1 VRTLNLLSLTI
12 ATFAAA
18 CGGPKKPE
26 PIPAP
31 PVDPTPTPTPAPTPT
46 PTPAPPATNDAA
58 LIEEAKKFV
67 ADTDAELKKLYT
79 DSSVADWANQTDI
92 TPAHEE
98 AAAKAAE
105 TLANAITRLIKAA
118 KKYEPILS
126 KLDDATARQL
136 KLLKFSGQP
145 APDDPAQAA
154 ELAKIAAEMTS
165 VYGKGKVC
173 DTSKAKPGAP
183 KQADIDAMDA
193 KIKAAKDDKAKEKLQ
208 KDRDKLAKKYD
219 DAYCKD
225 LDALSKVLQTS
236 RKPAELL
243 AAWQGWHDTVGKAER
258 PLFTRYVEVANAG
271 ARGVGFRDVADMWRS
286 SYDMPPDAFEKEVD
300 RLWEQVKPLY
310 TQLHCYTRRKLNGL
324 YGDNVVSKTGPI
336 PSHLTGNMWAQAWG
350 YLYKELQPYKGVA
363 PIDVTPV
370 LAKKYD
376 SKKMVKVAEAFYTSL
391 GMPALPATFWE
402 RSMFDKP
409 KGKDVVCHAS
419 AWDVTFSND
428 LRIKMCINKNQ
439 EDLATIHHELGHDY
453 YFTYYWQ
460 LPVLF
465 QNGANDGF
473 HEAIGDTIVLSMTPE
488 YMKTKGLLAKVE
500 KNEKATINQQMDAA
514 LEGVAFLPFGLL
526 VDKWRWDVFSGKVK
540 PDQYNKHW
548 WDLKLKYQGV
558 APPIPRTEAEFDPGA
573 KYHIPGNTP
582 YMRYFLARILQFQF
596 HRALCKKAGH
606 TGPLNECSIYAN
618 KDAGAAYIDMLKMGA
633 SKPWQDA
640 LFALTGQR
648 DMDATA
654 ILEYFAPLQKW
665 LEEQNKGQQCGW

>member
-1 VRTLNLLSLTI
+1 MCTSNLLPLI
-12 ATFAAA
+12 LLAAA
-18 CGGPKKPE
+18 CGGSKKPE
-26 PIPAP
+26 PVPAP
-31 PVDPTPTPTPAPTPT
+31 PVTTTEPAPAPG
-46 PTPAPPATNDAA
+46 PGPAPQVNDAA
-58 LIEEAKKFV
+58 LVAEAKQFV
-67 ADTDAELKKLYT
+67 ADADKELRKLYT
-79 DSSVADWANQTDI
+79 EASVAEWANQTDI

-98 AAAKAAE
+98 ASAKAAE

-118 KKYEPILS
+118 RKYDSVAS
-126 KLDDATARQL
+126 KLDADSARQL

-154 ELAKIAAEMTS
+154 ELAKLAAEMTS
-165 VYGKGKVC
+165 TYGKGKVC
-173 DTSKAKPGAP
+173 DASKAKPGAP
-183 KQADIDAMDA
+183 KQADIDTLDV
-193 KIKAAKDDKAKEKLQ
+193 KIKAAPQDGKVQAKLYAE
-208 KDRDKLAKKYD
+208 RDKLVKKWD
-219 DAYCKD
+219 KAYCKD
-225 LDALSKVLQTS
+225 LDALSKTLQTS

-243 AAWQGWHDTVGKAER
+243 AAWQGWHDNVGKAIR
-258 PLFTRYVEVANAG
+258 PLFTRYVELANAG
-271 ARGVGFRDVADMWRS
+271 ARGVGFRDVSSMWRS
-286 SYDMPPDAFEKEVD
+286 SYDMPEDAFEKDVD

-310 TQLHCYTRRKLNGL
+310 SQLHCYTRGKLNAL
-324 YGDNVVSKTGPI
+324 YGDQVVSKTGPI
-336 PSHLTGNMWAQAWG
+336 PSHVTGNMWAQGWG
-350 YLYKELQPYKGVA
+350 YLMKELVPYKGVA

-376 SKKMVKVAEAFYTSL
+376 SRKMVKVAEAFYTSL
-391 GMPALPATFWE
+391 GMPPLPATFWE
-402 RSMFDKP
+402 RSQFDKP
-409 KGKDVVCHAS
+409 KDKDVVCHAS

-439 EDLATIHHELGHDY
+439 EDLSVIHHELGHNY
-453 YFTYYWQ
+453 YFTYYYQ

-488 YMKTKGLLAKVE
+488 YMKQKGLLAKVE
-500 KNEKATINQQMDAA
+500 KNEKATLNQQMDAA

-558 APPIPRTEAEFDPGA
+558 VPPVARTEAEFDPGA

-596 HRALCKKAGH
+596 QRALCKKAGH
-606 TGPLNECSIYAN
+606 TGPLNECSIYGN
-618 KDAGAAYIDMLKMGA
+618 KEAGASYIKMLQMGA

-640 LFALTGQR
+640 LFELTGQR
-648 DMDATA
+648 EMDATA
-654 ILEYFAPLQKW
+654 LLDYFAPLQKW
-665 LEEQNKGQQCGW
+665 LEEQNKGQKCGW